1 MKAKNLNEPAAP
13 IVVMN
18 GPPPAEKIG
27 KGLREDTS
35 MVINR
40 ALELQPGQWF
50 EWPSPPT
57 SWKVL
62 AKKYLGEAPVV
73 VYPTPDKRVVVRHK
87 ATGPVAAPSQNGQAQ
102 PGQDQ
107 RSDAARAADA
117 RAARAAAPVTP
128 QRVGI
133 SGEDAPPGSVRPWV
147 SLGQGARL
155 MLKKLKQLAPVP
167 VTMSDLRDAMGVRTG
182 HVEMVAELKE
192 LGYATVTERA
202 DGRKAWAIT
211 TEGEVALL
219 AIMQGERA

>member
-27 KGLREDTS
+27 KGLREGAS

-40 ALELQPGQWF
+40 ALELRPGEWF
-50 EWPSPPT
+50 EWPNPPT
-57 SWKVL
+57 SWRVL

-87 ATGPVAAPSQNGQAQ
+87 ATGPVAATSQ
-102 PGQDQ
+102 PGPDH

-117 RAARAAAPVTP
+117 RAARVAAPVTP

-133 SGEDAPPGSVRPWV
+133 SGEDAPPGSVRPLV